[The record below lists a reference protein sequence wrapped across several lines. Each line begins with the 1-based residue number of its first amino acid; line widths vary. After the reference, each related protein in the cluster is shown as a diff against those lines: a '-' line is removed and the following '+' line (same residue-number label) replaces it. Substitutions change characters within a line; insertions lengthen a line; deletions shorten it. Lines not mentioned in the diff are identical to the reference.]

1 MLYHEK
7 KKKKWERMIRAVF
20 FNWIVARFF
29 SRLVKDIVL
38 AFLNFH
44 IYHRVEN
51 GKLIRVYSLLWR

>member
-1 MLYHEK
+1 
-7 KKKKWERMIRAVF
+7 MIRAVF